1 MPKRKKVADPREE
14 EDILSTEQSRI
25 KHTEMLN
32 SSFFRWIQDQYAN
45 HRAEFWRNGLEEYL
59 QYGREIQAKFPVTAD
74 SQADA
79 PSTST
84 AGAAQNSKP
93 QQPAAF
99 PAPWP
104 AASSSQPAL
113 VNSLTHHHQAAE
125 NAAPSTAAPDTSA
138 SPKSVHGFN
147 APTQPAPLSPGGTSS
162 AAPQQSNSFSF
173 PSVPSTNSLSPIPA
187 ASQGKQQVSSL
198 SNHHLLP
205 ESTQGTDTHS
215 SPPTSISTVATLTP
229 PVDLPAASSTS
240 LSGPSLAVSS
250 MPSTSGSQ
258 STPLGVSQMPIG
270 SPFTFAS
277 PTTTADMSSPVATSQ
292 PLSMGTTAAFA
303 FASGSRPAFGG
314 TSQAASAAASGPFP
328 FSFGSGQP
336 SATTTAGLGASQ
348 SSAFGNTL
356 ASASLPTF
364 GTSAAA
370 AASSQPSAIF
380 SLSSSPPVTSS
391 TVPAAGAASS
401 QPAFG
406 PGASGASQ
414 PAFGSGT
421 FGSSQPAFGSGRF
434 TFGSSQPVFGLG
446 SAPSGSRQPAFGSP
460 LPASSAGQPRPVT
473 TVPITFGT
481 SQPAAIS
488 SAAGA
493 SSALAGG
500 MSFTWGPPKISLISG
515 DAGGAAA
522 DGNGLGTAA
531 APFGTASALFG
542 TAAAPPSS
550 GRSSGQNGITTD
562 FGAAAHT
569 NGTQEEDEQAEPEE
583 AVLYE
588 KKEGVLLSLE
598 LKWRHNMNGKW
609 AKTRQGKV
617 LVCHPSGAAKPYLQF
632 QTSGQVVATAYVQTP
647 LTQQKDPSQLLGA
660 LSVSFRHVDKES
672 EKESY
677 DKPQVLSTLMY
688 CASADAAKQLSDKM
702 PAPKRS

>member
-277 PTTTADMSSPVATSQ
+277 PTTTADMSSPVAT
-292 PLSMGTTAAFA
+292 T
-303 FASGSRPAFGG
+303 
-314 TSQAASAAASGPFP
+314 
-328 FSFGSGQP
+328 
-336 SATTTAGLGASQ
+336 
-348 SSAFGNTL
+348 
-356 ASASLPTF
+356 
-364 GTSAAA
+364 
-370 AASSQPSAIF
+370 
-380 SLSSSPPVTSS
+380 
-391 TVPAAGAASS
+391 
-401 QPAFG
+401 
-406 PGASGASQ
+406 
-414 PAFGSGT
+414 
-421 FGSSQPAFGSGRF
+421 
-434 TFGSSQPVFGLG
+434 
-446 SAPSGSRQPAFGSP
+446 
-460 LPASSAGQPRPVT
+460 
-473 TVPITFGT
+473 
-481 SQPAAIS
+481 
-488 SAAGA
+488 
-493 SSALAGG
+493 LAGG